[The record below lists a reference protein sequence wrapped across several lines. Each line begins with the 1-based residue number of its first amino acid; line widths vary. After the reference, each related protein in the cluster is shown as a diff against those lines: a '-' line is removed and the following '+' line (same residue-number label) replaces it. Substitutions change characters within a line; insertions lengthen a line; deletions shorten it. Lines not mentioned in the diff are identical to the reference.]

1 MHSSYWLPHLKGSW
15 PTPSEP
21 FTHTVKAHFQ
31 GYLPELLCTVMFQEV
46 MKQVSKYVYLK
57 VLWLAGPS
65 RETVYYVL
73 PYAEHS
79 CKMII
84 NQSFSLW

>member
-1 MHSSYWLPHLKGSW
+1 
-15 PTPSEP
+15 
-21 FTHTVKAHFQ
+21 
-31 GYLPELLCTVMFQEV
+31 MFQEV

-57 VLWLAGPS
+57 ALWLAGPS